1 MKRVFYG
8 GEGNTMTVEDGKRIN
23 MIIKRFII
31 NLKNKFNTTIKYN
44 DLSLVVSHIKDY
56 VKKNIGQQDIVNVL
70 YYLRDLVEK
79 QNNVGK
85 NKIINRILN
94 NLNIEKENNN
104 NNDSILNS
112 FFNKKKIEYLQ
123 KKIPEMKYYE
133 SCDIEGYLKDE
144 ELGSGAF
151 GEVYSIKNNP
161 DIVVKTIDLTDYRMP
176 SSESYYDTLDDI
188 INEINILKTLKG
200 TKIAPEYYESWIC
213 KKNNI
218 LYVYIAEERMNRS
231 YGDWIKAG
239 NTISDETFTIL
250 KNKLNK
256 LHKLNIVHLDFHSGN
271 IMLKIKE
278 ENGNTIVDPYINDF
292 GISKFSKNIIK
303 EEKQRDLNAYK
314 RLIDNFEKYKTEFIS
329 LIITYA
335 GFSILL

>member
-8 GEGNTMTVEDGKRIN
+8 GEDNTMTSEDGKRIN

-31 NLKNKFNTTIKYN
+31 NLKKKFNMTIKYN
-44 DLSLVVSHIKDY
+44 DLSLIVNHIKDY

-79 QNNVGK
+79 QNSI
-85 NKIINRILN
+85 NKSKVIRRMLTNFS
-94 NLNIEKENNN
+94 IEKDINNEPGL
-104 NNDSILNS
+104 DS

-123 KKIPEMKYYE
+123 KKLPEMKYYE

-161 DIVVKTIDLTDYRMP
+161 NIVVKTIDLTDYRIP
-176 SSESYYDTLDDI
+176 SSDLYYDTLDDI

-239 NTISDETFTIL
+239 NTISDETFTKL

-271 IMLKIKE
+271 IMLKVKE

-303 EEKQRDLNAYK
+303 EEKQRDINAYN
-314 RLIDNFEKYKTEFIS
+314 RLIDSFEKYKIEFIS

-335 GFSILL
+335 DFSILL

>member
-1 MKRVFYG
+1 MKEVFNG
-8 GEGNTMTVEDGKRIN
+8 GIGDTMTAEDEKRIN
-23 MIIKRFII
+23 MIIKRFVI
-31 NLKNKFNTTIKYN
+31 NLKKKFNMTIKYD
-44 DLSLVVSHIKDY
+44 DLSLIINHVKDY
-56 VKKNIGQQDIVNVL
+56 VKKNVHQKDIVNLL

-79 QNNVGK
+79 QNSVSK
-85 NKIINRILN
+85 SKIIIRMLN
-94 NLNIEKENNN
+94 NFNIQNEYNNN
-104 NNDSILNS
+104 EPILNS

-123 KKIPEMKYYE
+123 KKLPEMKYYE
-133 SCDIEGYLKDE
+133 SCDIKGYLKDE

-161 DIVVKTIDLTDYRMP
+161 DIVVKTIDLTDYRIP
-176 SSESYYDTLDDI
+176 SSDSYYDTLDDI

-213 KKNNI
+213 NKNNI
-218 LYVYIAEERMNRS
+218 LFVYIAEERMNSS
-231 YGDWIKAG
+231 YGDWIKEG
-239 NTISDETFTIL
+239 NTISNEIFTKL

-271 IMLKIKE
+271 IMLKVKE
-278 ENGNTIVDPYINDF
+278 DNGNTIVDPYINDF

-314 RLIDNFEKYKTEFIS
+314 RLIDNFEKYKTEIIS

>member
-8 GEGNTMTVEDGKRIN
+8 GEDNTMTAKDGKRIN

-31 NLKNKFNTTIKYN
+31 NLKKKFNMTIKYN
-44 DLSLVVSHIKDY
+44 DLSLIVNHIKDY

-79 QNNVGK
+79 QNSI
-85 NKIINRILN
+85 NKSKVIRRMLTNFS
-94 NLNIEKENNN
+94 IEKDINNEPGL
-104 NNDSILNS
+104 DS

-123 KKIPEMKYYE
+123 KKLPEMKYYE

-161 DIVVKTIDLTDYRMP
+161 NIVVKTIDLTDYRIP
-176 SSESYYDTLDDI
+176 SSDLYYDTLDDI

-239 NTISDETFTIL
+239 NTISDETFTKL

-271 IMLKIKE
+271 IMLKVKE

-303 EEKQRDLNAYK
+303 EEKQRDINAYN
-314 RLIDNFEKYKTEFIS
+314 RLIDSFEKYKIEFIS

-335 GFSILL
+335 DFSILL